1 MMNRETTVCAP
12 ADRAAL
18 VRSATQALEAAAEAA
33 RRDLDRHA
41 AIYGLSDAKLEI
53 VEVLSRR
60 EEHACL
66 CDLGDHLNVTR
77 PNITKL
83 VDGLERVG
91 LVERRPHPGD
101 GRRVQAHLTARG
113 EAVAAT
119 ALAGRTRADGAAVGG
134 PRRRGPPQRDRPARP
149 GGPRRRPPPGL
160 AS

>member
-91 LVERRPHPGD
+91 LVERLPHPGD
-101 GRRVQAHLTARG
+101 GRRVQAHLTQRG

-119 ALAGRTRADGAAVGG
+119 ALAGRTERMERLWEGLDEEALLSVIDLLGRAARAAA
-134 PRRRGPPQRDRPARP
+134 PRPA
-149 GGPRRRPPPGL
+149 
-160 AS
+160 